1 MLSVGFTECVDPP
14 YASTTNYMKPD
25 ALQSLRAQIYLVT
38 AHPRWPMILLL
49 DAHLNGFQQIVFHTQ
64 LITLMFKSI
73 ECRTAFGLHTVMNTM
88 ESGLQALAS
97 GSPHGTLKTS
107 LCLFYISRT
116 LYIIWEYSV
125 TATFPSVHL
134 VQSGCSNFLFVVLS
148 NYATNLW
155 L

>member
-1 MLSVGFTECVDPP
+1 
-14 YASTTNYMKPD
+14 
-25 ALQSLRAQIYLVT
+25 
-38 AHPRWPMILLL
+38 
-49 DAHLNGFQQIVFHTQ
+49 
-64 LITLMFKSI
+64 MFKSI
-73 ECRTAFGLHTVMNTM
+73 ECRKAFGLHTVMNTT
-88 ESGLQALAS
+88 ESELQALAA

-125 TATFPSVHL
+125 TATFPSEDL
-134 VQSGCSNFLFVVLS
+134 VQSRCSNFLCAVLS